1 MYDGDGQRVQK
12 IACPGSTVPC
22 TAAVSGA
29 QVTTFA
35 YDAAGNLAG
44 EYTSTPAAAPSGCGT
59 ATCYVTVDQIGSTR
73 MVTDSNGNVVRR
85 YDFLPFGEELW
96 AGVGGRTNAQGYQSG
111 QDYFNPK
118 FTGQYRD
125 VESRLDYF
133 NARYY
138 SPEQGRFLSP
148 DPGNAG
154 ADPGDPQTWNGYAY
168 VGNNPLSYTDPS
180 GMCETCIGAATGNP
194 ILIGIGAVI
203 DLGLLLDG
211 IFGGGG
217 PSTIP
222 PALATP
228 SGPVLGPASDDIW
241 NEQIPGQGSGSI
253 TTGGV
258 FGSGNTSPFVFSLQQ
273 TVPSLS
279 QELQNRIIAIA
290 RTWVGVPYKLG
301 GKNKQGADCSGS
313 VWCIYNEAGLPYKYL
328 QTSQFKNS
336 CSFVKLGPNQAPET
350 GDVGVYPGH
359 VVILD
364 PKAGPTYTGA
374 PGDVWSAFH
383 TNGPTFGPAQQKWF
397 PPGAPDWYRY
407 NAKGC
412 Q

>member
-258 FGSGNTSPFVFSLQQ
+258 FGSGNTSPFVFSL
-273 TVPSLS
+273 
-279 QELQNRIIAIA
+279 EA
-290 RTWVGVPYKLG
+290 LG
-301 GKNKQGADCSGS
+301 GQTTFSVDAFAKFLNCNAAGSVSTGFCVIYVRKALAAAGMKTAGHPELPKNYGPFLAGQGCKLVSPTPAPDYAPKKGDIAVLQPVPGRTSQSGHIEGWDGSQWISDFRQGAKD
-313 VWCIYNEAGLPYKYL
+313 
-328 QTSQFKNS
+328 
-336 CSFVKLGPNQAPET
+336 
-350 GDVGVYPGH
+350 VYPGS
-359 VVILD
+359 V
-364 PKAGPTYTGA
+364 
-374 PGDVWSAFH
+374 
-383 TNGPTFGPAQQKWF
+383 
-397 PPGAPDWYRY
+397 YR
-407 NAKGC
+407 NAKVPYAIYRC
-412 Q
+412 N